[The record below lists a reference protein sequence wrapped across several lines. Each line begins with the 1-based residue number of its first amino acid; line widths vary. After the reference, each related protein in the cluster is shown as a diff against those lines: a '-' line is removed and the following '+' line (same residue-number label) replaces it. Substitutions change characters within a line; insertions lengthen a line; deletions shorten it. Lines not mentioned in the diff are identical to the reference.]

1 MESQDN
7 NTFVKPTV
15 DQIAKFLDEYGWKYR
30 EANSAGTRYLAAP
43 MLLDND
49 KSILITFG
57 VSGDFVMVSTNGLF
71 KNISKSYSALLLGL
85 NDRIKLVKVFSTP
98 DQTNPDTIAV
108 DVGFELCY
116 EAWNKETFFT
126 FMDMLSLGAQKAIT
140 KLNENNI
147 PYTTNYVEYA
157 N

>member
-1 MESQDN
+1 
-7 NTFVKPTV
+7 
-15 DQIAKFLDEYGWKYR
+15 
-30 EANSAGTRYLAAP
+30 
-43 MLLDND
+43 
-49 KSILITFG
+49 
-57 VSGDFVMVSTNGLF
+57 MVSTNGLF